1 MDEYWKRVREA
12 ESFMSENSIESM
24 VKSQQVD
31 IKMTVRTMERSENI
45 CNEFT
50 FSKEKKFETPPFSKE
65 LRGIKIVESHPDS
78 NRYDSSLKESVVDS
92 KINFSEF
99 NI

>member
-45 CNEFT
+45 CN
-50 FSKEKKFETPPFSKE
+50 
-65 LRGIKIVESHPDS
+65 
-78 NRYDSSLKESVVDS
+78 
-92 KINFSEF
+92 
-99 NI
+99 